1 MRIASISALLSL
13 ALLTGCMTLQA
24 DIPEDVIRVHA
35 AAEHDIE
42 LAAMCSHEGK
52 TYSEGAI
59 TCMAEQRMT
68 CDPDGRW
75 IAAADG
81 GC

>member
-1 MRIASISALLSL
+1 MRTVSLLALLPLSI
-13 ALLTGCMTLQA
+13 LTGCMTLQA

-42 LAAMCSHEGK
+42 LAAVCSHEGK
-52 TYSEGAI
+52 TYSEGAV

-68 CDPDGRW
+68 CDPAGRW
-75 IAAADG
+75 VAGDG
-81 GC
+81 C